1 MMNRISNYY
10 GNYNNFSNSYF
21 NSTNALN
28 QLKLQQALDKLD
40 KKTSSSSSNTAT
52 SSLSSNASTF
62 LRNYDSAMS
71 DLMSAANSLRDVNSS
86 GVSNSLT
93 VNSSDSDVLTASKNY
108 TLRKPESFDVS
119 VQQLAAAQQNVSTAV
134 TSNAKATEDANF
146 SIVTNKGTANINVSS
161 VNEYGVQKTN
171 RQLLNDVAKEI
182 NRQSVGVK
190 ASVETTKDGKSVL
203 KLTSKETGTDNS
215 FIVNGEFA
223 KNNGLSEAT
232 TAAQNAQYS
241 VTDSNGF
248 TEEFTSSSNNVS
260 LDYGKASMTLKSVG
274 DATVSVG
281 VDNKNIADAV
291 ENLVDKFNKALS
303 VVSSNAD
310 RGSGVKN
317 QLSQMLSGPAPE
329 KSLKL
334 IGITKNADGSL
345 SLNKDTLLEK
355 LDEDPELIK
364 DIISGNHGLAQGAYR
379 SAESGMS
386 RSANSLISK
395 DLKQMQQETSMDTL
409 SLMSRFANSG
419 AYNLS
424 NYYTAGPVSYT
435 HLTLPTN

>member
-395 DLKQMQQETSMDTL
+395 DLKQMQQETRDRKS
-409 SLMSRFANSG
+409 
-419 AYNLS
+419 
-424 NYYTAGPVSYT
+424 VV
-435 HLTLPTN
+435 

>member
-1 MMNRISNYY
+1 MMNGISNYY

-40 KKTSSSSSNTAT
+40 KKTNSSSSNTAT

-86 GVSNSLT
+86 GVSNALT
-93 VNSSDSDVLTASKNY
+93 VNSSDSDVLTATKNY

-161 VNEYGVQKTN
+161 VNDYGVQKTN

-223 KNNGLSEAT
+223 ENNGLNEAA

-281 VDNKNIADAV
+281 VDNKNIANAV
-291 ENLVDKFNKALS
+291 ENLVEKFNKALS

-386 RSANSLISK
+386 RSANALISR
-395 DLKQMQQETSMDTL
+395 DLKQMQQETSTDAL
-409 SLMSRFANSG
+409 HLMSRFANSG

-424 NYYTAGPVSYT
+424 NYYTAGLLMNMLV
-435 HLTLPTN
+435 

>member
-303 VVSSNAD
+303 VISSNAD

-424 NYYTAGPVSYT
+424 NYYTAGLLMNMLV
-435 HLTLPTN
+435 

>member
-1 MMNRISNYY
+1 M
-10 GNYNNFSNSYF
+10 
-21 NSTNALN
+21 
-28 QLKLQQALDKLD
+28 
-40 KKTSSSSSNTAT
+40 
-52 SSLSSNASTF
+52 
-62 LRNYDSAMS
+62 
-71 DLMSAANSLRDVNSS
+71 
-86 GVSNSLT
+86 
-93 VNSSDSDVLTASKNY
+93 
-108 TLRKPESFDVS
+108 
-119 VQQLAAAQQNVSTAV
+119 
-134 TSNAKATEDANF
+134 
-146 SIVTNKGTANINVSS
+146 
-161 VNEYGVQKTN
+161 
-171 RQLLNDVAKEI
+171 
-182 NRQSVGVK
+182 
-190 ASVETTKDGKSVL
+190 
-203 KLTSKETGTDNS
+203 
-215 FIVNGEFA
+215 
-223 KNNGLSEAT
+223 SEAT

-355 LDEDPELIK
+355 I
-364 DIISGNHGLAQGAYR
+364 R
-379 SAESGMS
+379 
-386 RSANSLISK
+386 
-395 DLKQMQQETSMDTL
+395 
-409 SLMSRFANSG
+409 
-419 AYNLS
+419 
-424 NYYTAGPVSYT
+424 
-435 HLTLPTN
+435 

>member
-424 NYYTAGPVSYT
+424 NY
-435 HLTLPTN
+435 

>member
-1 MMNRISNYY
+1 MMNGISNYY

-40 KKTSSSSSNTAT
+40 KKTNSSSSNTAT

-86 GVSNSLT
+86 GVSNALT
-93 VNSSDSDVLTASKNY
+93 VNSSDSDVLTATKNY

-161 VNEYGVQKTN
+161 VNDYGVQKTN

-223 KNNGLSEAT
+223 ENNGLNEAA

-281 VDNKNIADAV
+281 VDNKNIANAV
-291 ENLVDKFNKALS
+291 ENLVEKFNKALS

-317 QLSQMLSGPAPE
+317 QLSQMLSGHAPE

-386 RSANSLISK
+386 RSANALISR
-395 DLKQMQQETSMDTL
+395 DLKQMQQETSTDAL
-409 SLMSRFANSG
+409 HLMSRFANSG

-424 NYYTAGPVSYT
+424 NYYTAGLLMNMLV
-435 HLTLPTN
+435 

>member
-1 MMNRISNYY
+1 MMNGISNYY

-40 KKTSSSSSNTAT
+40 KKTNSSSSNTAT
-52 SSLSSNASTF
+52 GSLSSNASTF

-93 VNSSDSDVLTASKNY
+93 VNSSDSDVLTATKNY

-134 TSNAKATEDANF
+134 TSNAKATEDADF

-171 RQLLNDVAKEI
+171 RQMLNDVAKEI
-182 NRQSVGVK
+182 NRQNIGVK
-190 ASVETTKDGKSVL
+190 ASVETSKDGKSVL

-223 KNNGLSEAT
+223 ENNGLSEAA

-274 DATVSVG
+274 DATVKVG

-291 ENLVDKFNKALS
+291 ENLVDKYNKALS

-317 QLSQMLSGPAPE
+317 QLSQMLNGPAPE

-334 IGITKNADGSL
+334 IGITKNANGSL
-345 SLNKDTLLEK
+345 SLDKDTLLKK

-364 DIISGNHGLAQGAYR
+364 DIISGSHGLAQGAYR

-386 RSANSLISK
+386 RSANSLISR
-395 DLKQMQQETSMDTL
+395 DLKQMQQDTSTDAL
-409 SLMSRFANSG
+409 NLMSRFANSG

-424 NYYTAGPVSYT
+424 NYYTAGLLMNMLV
-435 HLTLPTN
+435 

>member
-86 GVSNSLT
+86 GVSNALT

-424 NYYTAGPVSYT
+424 NYYTAGLLMNMLV
-435 HLTLPTN
+435 

>member
-10 GNYNNFSNSYF
+10 CNYNNFSNSYF

-364 DIISGNHGLAQGAYR
+364 DIISCNHGLAQGAYR

-424 NYYTAGPVSYT
+424 NYYTAGLLMNMLV
-435 HLTLPTN
+435 

>member
-40 KKTSSSSSNTAT
+40 KKSSSSSNSAT

-424 NYYTAGPVSYT
+424 NYYTAGLLMNMLV
-435 HLTLPTN
+435 

>member
-395 DLKQMQQETSMDTL
+395 DLKQMQQETL
-409 SLMSRFANSG
+409 SLI
-419 AYNLS
+419 
-424 NYYTAGPVSYT
+424 
-435 HLTLPTN
+435 HI

>member
-424 NYYTAGPVSYT
+424 NYYTAG
-435 HLTLPTN
+435 LLMNMLA

>member
-395 DLKQMQQETSMDTL
+395 DLKQMQQETSMDTDRK
-409 SLMSRFANSG
+409 S
-419 AYNLS
+419 
-424 NYYTAGPVSYT
+424 VV
-435 HLTLPTN
+435 

>member
-317 QLSQMLSGPAPE
+317 QLSQMLSGPE
-329 KSLKL
+329 
-334 IGITKNADGSL
+334 IGRA
-345 SLNKDTLLEK
+345 
-355 LDEDPELIK
+355 
-364 DIISGNHGLAQGAYR
+364 H
-379 SAESGMS
+379 
-386 RSANSLISK
+386 
-395 DLKQMQQETSMDTL
+395 
-409 SLMSRFANSG
+409 
-419 AYNLS
+419 
-424 NYYTAGPVSYT
+424 V
-435 HLTLPTN
+435 

>member
-1 MMNRISNYY
+1 MMNGISNYY

-386 RSANSLISK
+386 RSANALISR
-395 DLKQMQQETSMDTL
+395 DLKQMQQETSTDAL
-409 SLMSRFANSG
+409 HLMSRFANSG

-424 NYYTAGPVSYT
+424 NYYTAGLLMNMLV
-435 HLTLPTN
+435 

>member
-1 MMNRISNYY
+1 
-10 GNYNNFSNSYF
+10 
-21 NSTNALN
+21 
-28 QLKLQQALDKLD
+28 
-40 KKTSSSSSNTAT
+40 
-52 SSLSSNASTF
+52 
-62 LRNYDSAMS
+62 MS

-424 NYYTAGPVSYT
+424 NYYTAGLLMNMLV
-435 HLTLPTN
+435 

>member
-395 DLKQMQQETSMDTL
+395 DLKQMQQETSMEDRK
-409 SLMSRFANSG
+409 S
-419 AYNLS
+419 
-424 NYYTAGPVSYT
+424 VV
-435 HLTLPTN
+435 

>member
-1 MMNRISNYY
+1 MMNGISNYY

-40 KKTSSSSSNTAT
+40 KKANSSSSNTAT

-86 GVSNSLT
+86 GVSNALT
-93 VNSSDSDVLTASKNY
+93 VNSSDSDVLTATKNY

-161 VNEYGVQKTN
+161 VNDYGVQKTN

-190 ASVETTKDGKSVL
+190 ASVETTKDGKNVL

-223 KNNGLSEAT
+223 ENNGLNEAA

-281 VDNKNIADAV
+281 VDNKNIANAV
-291 ENLVDKFNKALS
+291 ENLVEKFNKALS
-303 VVSSNAD
+303 VVSSNTD

-386 RSANSLISK
+386 RSANALISR
-395 DLKQMQQETSMDTL
+395 DLKQMQQETSTDAL
-409 SLMSRFANSG
+409 HLMSRFANSG

-424 NYYTAGPVSYT
+424 NYYTAGLLMNMLV
-435 HLTLPTN
+435 

>member
-409 SLMSRFANSG
+409 SLMSR
-419 AYNLS
+419 
-424 NYYTAGPVSYT
+424 
-435 HLTLPTN
+435 

>member
-1 MMNRISNYY
+1 MMNGISNYY

-86 GVSNSLT
+86 GVSNALT

-424 NYYTAGPVSYT
+424 NYYTAGLLMNMLV
-435 HLTLPTN
+435 

>member
-334 IGITKNADGSL
+334 IGFTKNADGSL

-424 NYYTAGPVSYT
+424 NYYTAGLLMNMLV
-435 HLTLPTN
+435 

>member
-424 NYYTAGPVSYT
+424 NYYTAGLLMNMLV
-435 HLTLPTN
+435 